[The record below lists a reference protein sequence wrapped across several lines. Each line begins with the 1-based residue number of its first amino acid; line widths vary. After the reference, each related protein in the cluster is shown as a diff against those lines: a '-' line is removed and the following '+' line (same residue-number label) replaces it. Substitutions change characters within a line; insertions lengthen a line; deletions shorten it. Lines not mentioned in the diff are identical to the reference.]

1 MSSDLEQFLV
11 KKVGKL
17 TVGDLVAPFES
28 KEPLLSTSVNITSAT
43 GVTITASQLLSGT
56 IIRSGQ
62 SASQTDEL
70 PSAADLLAQ
79 LNIATNTQAS
89 VGMSFRVN
97 ILNSG
102 AEILA
107 LSAGTNAT
115 LGGAASIT
123 NGTLR
128 TLSAIIAN
136 TAGSY
141 FIQ

>member
-17 TVGDLVAPFES
+17 TVGDLAAPFES

-89 VGMSFRVN
+89 TGMSFRVN

-102 AEILA
+102 AEIIA
-107 LSAGTNAT
+107 LSGGTNAT

-123 NGTLR
+123 NGNLR
-128 TLSAIIAN
+128 SFSVVIAN

-141 FIQ
+141 FMQ

>member
-1 MSSDLEQFLV
+1 MSNDLEQFLA
-11 KKVGKL
+11 KKAGKL
-17 TVGDLVAPFES
+17 TVGDLSASFQS
-28 KEPLLSTSVNITSAT
+28 SNTLLSTSVNITSAT

-102 AEILA
+102 AEILS
-107 LSAGTNAT
+107 LSGGTNAT
-115 LGGAASIT
+115 LGGVASIT
-123 NGTLR
+123 GGTLKA
-128 TLSAIIAN
+128 LNVVIAN

-141 FIQ
+141 FAQ